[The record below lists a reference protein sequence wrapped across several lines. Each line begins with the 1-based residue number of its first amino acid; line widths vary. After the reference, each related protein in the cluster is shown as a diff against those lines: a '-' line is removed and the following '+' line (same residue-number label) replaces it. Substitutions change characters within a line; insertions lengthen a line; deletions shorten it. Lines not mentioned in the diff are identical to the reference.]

1 VEDRRVAKSMERF
14 ATEKLSLSSDVLM
27 NLTGILTSCVNE
39 ALSSTLQP
47 LILNALR
54 PFNPS
59 GSLLAPVVSHMATG
73 FILSPLDLLRTRQ
86 IVHPRAT
93 RPSAL
98 THLGQIIREEGGLKA
113 VYLDARFL
121 FPTLLDHSVRP
132 LIALALPGLIQ
143 RHLGLRDPASNPLTF
158 PLAEFTGACA
168 GLLVT
173 LPIETV
179 RRRLQV
185 QSSRATGSGSGKVEA
200 CVRVRPWPYVGVV
213 DALWRILSEERSAP
227 PRRRRR
233 TRGKGRLRETEFIPE
248 VEEGFLTSTGVGQL
262 FRGFGM
268 GVGALALVLV
278 IALATGGED
287 EGWAEL

>member
-1 VEDRRVAKSMERF
+1 MEDGGLAKPMERF
-14 ATEKLSLSSDVLM
+14 ATKDSPSPSDVLIT
-27 NLTGILTSCVNE
+27 LAGILTSCINE
-39 ALSSTLQP
+39 ALSSNLQP
-47 LILNALR
+47 LVLNALR
-54 PFNPS
+54 PFNPP
-59 GSLLAPVVSHMATG
+59 GSLLAPVLSHMATG

-93 RPSAL
+93 RPSGFA
-98 THLGQIIREEGGLKA
+98 HFAQIIREEGGLKA
-113 VYLDARFL
+113 VYLDSRFL

-143 RHLGLRDPASNPLTF
+143 RHLGLRDAASNPLTF
-158 PLAEFTGACA
+158 PLAEFAGACA

-173 LPIETV
+173 LPIETI

-185 QSSRATGSGSGKVEA
+185 QSRSGKVET
-200 CVRVRPWPYVGVV
+200 CVRVRPRPYVGVV

-227 PRRRRR
+227 HRRRRR
-233 TRGKGRLRETEFIPE
+233 SKVKGRLRETEFIPE
-248 VEEGFLTSTGVGQL
+248 EEEGWLASTGLGQL

-268 GVGALALVLV
+268 GVGALVLVLA
-278 IALATGGED
+278 IALTTGGEN

>member
-1 VEDRRVAKSMERF
+1 MEDRGLAESLERF
-14 ATEKLSLSSDVLM
+14 ATEHLLFSRDA
-27 NLTGILTSCVNE
+27 LTNPAGILTSCVNE

-54 PFNPS
+54 PFNPP

-86 IVHPRAT
+86 IVHPRT
-93 RPSAL
+93 TSPSAPA
-98 THLGQIIREEGGLKA
+98 HLAQIIREEGGLKA
-113 VYLDARFL
+113 VYLDSRFL

-143 RHLGLRDPASNPLTF
+143 RHLGLRDAASNPLTF
-158 PLAEFTGACA
+158 PLAEFAGACA

-185 QSSRATGSGSGKVEA
+185 QPRAGAACAA
-200 CVRVRPWPYVGVV
+200 CVRVRPWPYVGVL

-233 TRGKGRLRETEFIPE
+233 AKGKGRVREAEFVTRE
-248 VEEGFLTSTGVGQL
+248 EEGFLTSTGLGQL

-268 GVGALALVLV
+268 GVGALALVFV
-278 IALATGGED
+278 IALMTGGED

>member
-1 VEDRRVAKSMERF
+1 
-14 ATEKLSLSSDVLM
+14 
-27 NLTGILTSCVNE
+27 
-39 ALSSTLQP
+39 
-47 LILNALR
+47 
-54 PFNPS
+54 
-59 GSLLAPVVSHMATG
+59 MATG

-93 RPSAL
+93 CPSGF
-98 THLGQIIREEGGLKA
+98 THLAQIIREEGGLKA
-113 VYLDARFL
+113 VYLDSRFL

-143 RHLGLRDPASNPLTF
+143 RHLGLRDAASNPLTF
-158 PLAEFTGACA
+158 PLAEFAGACA

-173 LPIETV
+173 LPIETI

-185 QSSRATGSGSGKVEA
+185 QSRSGSGKVET

-233 TRGKGRLRETEFIPE
+233 IKGKGRLRERETEFIPGE
-248 VEEGFLTSTGVGQL
+248 GEEGWFASTGVEQL

-268 GVGALALVLV
+268 GVGALVLVLV
-278 IALATGGED
+278 IALTTGGEN

>member
-1 VEDRRVAKSMERF
+1 MERF
-14 ATEKLSLSSDVLM
+14 ATERKLSLSSDVPI
-27 NLTGILTSCVNE
+27 NLAGILTSCVNE

-47 LILNALR
+47 LILNVLR
-54 PFNPS
+54 PLNPP
-59 GSLLAPVVSHMATG
+59 GSLLAPVLSHMATG

-93 RPSAL
+93 CPSVFTQFA
-98 THLGQIIREEGGLKA
+98 QIIREEGGLKA
-113 VYLDARFL
+113 VYCDSRFL

-143 RHLGLRDPASNPLTF
+143 RHLGLRDAASNPLTF
-158 PLAEFTGACA
+158 PLVEFAGACA
-168 GLLVT
+168 GLLIT
-173 LPIETV
+173 LPIETL

-185 QSSRATGSGSGKVEA
+185 QSRSGKVEA

-233 TRGKGRLRETEFIPE
+233 TKGKSRLRETEFTPE
-248 VEEGFLTSTGVGQL
+248 EEEGFLTSTGLGQL

-278 IALATGGED
+278 IALTTGGED

>member
-1 VEDRRVAKSMERF
+1 M
-14 ATEKLSLSSDVLM
+14 
-27 NLTGILTSCVNE
+27 NE
-39 ALSSTLQP
+39 ALSSNLQP

-54 PFNPS
+54 PFNPP

-86 IVHPRAT
+86 IVHPRST
-93 RPSAL
+93 SPSAL
-98 THLGQIIREEGGLKA
+98 THFAQIIREEGGLKA
-113 VYLDARFL
+113 VYLDSRFL

-143 RHLGLRDPASNPLTF
+143 RHLGLRDAASNPLTF
-158 PLAEFTGACA
+158 PLAEFAGACA
-168 GLLVT
+168 GLLIT
-173 LPIETV
+173 LPIETI

-185 QSSRATGSGSGKVEA
+185 QSRAGKVET
-200 CVRVRPWPYVGVV
+200 CVRVRPWPYVGIV

-233 TRGKGRLRETEFIPE
+233 AKGKGRVREVEFIPGE
-248 VEEGFLTSTGVGQL
+248 EEGFLASTGLGQL

-268 GVGALALVLV
+268 GVGALVLVLV
-278 IALATGGED
+278 IALTTGGED

>member
-1 VEDRRVAKSMERF
+1 MERF
-14 ATEKLSLSSDVLM
+14 ATQDSRFPSDVLI
-27 NLTGILTSCVNE
+27 NLAGILTSCVNE
-39 ALSSTLQP
+39 VLSSTLQP

-54 PFNPS
+54 PFNPTS
-59 GSLLAPVVSHMATG
+59 SLLAPVISHMATG

-93 RPSAL
+93 CPSGFA
-98 THLGQIIREEGGLKA
+98 HLAQIIREEGGLKA
-113 VYLDARFL
+113 VYLDSRFL

-143 RHLGLRDPASNPLTF
+143 RHLGLRDAASNPLTF
-158 PLAEFTGACA
+158 PLAEFVGACA

-173 LPIETV
+173 LPIETI

-185 QSSRATGSGSGKVEA
+185 QSRSGKVEA

-233 TRGKGRLRETEFIPE
+233 TKGRGRLRETEFTPE
-248 VEEGFLTSTGVGQL
+248 DGEGWLTSTGLGQL

-268 GVGALALVLV
+268 GVGALVLVLV
-278 IALATGGED
+278 IGLTTGGGD